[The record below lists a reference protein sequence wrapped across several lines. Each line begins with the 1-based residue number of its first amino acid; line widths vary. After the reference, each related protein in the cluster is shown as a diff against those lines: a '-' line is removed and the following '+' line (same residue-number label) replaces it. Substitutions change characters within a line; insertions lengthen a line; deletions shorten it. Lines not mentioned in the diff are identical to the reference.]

1 MGSPGVRAQG
11 ARRPAGARCRRAVSG
26 DLPPQLLHVRW
37 STGEFGLSG
46 KDSWV
51 YINGIAQVRTRGEP
65 VPLELLQRLQG
76 EVGGVL
82 PHILSH
88 PLEFL
93 HGYLYRW
100 GILGANPC
108 VW

>member
-1 MGSPGVRAQG
+1 M
-11 ARRPAGARCRRAVSG
+11 
-26 DLPPQLLHVRW
+26 
-37 STGEFGLSG
+37 
-46 KDSWV
+46 
-51 YINGIAQVRTRGEP
+51 
-65 VPLELLQRLQG
+65 PLELLQRLQG